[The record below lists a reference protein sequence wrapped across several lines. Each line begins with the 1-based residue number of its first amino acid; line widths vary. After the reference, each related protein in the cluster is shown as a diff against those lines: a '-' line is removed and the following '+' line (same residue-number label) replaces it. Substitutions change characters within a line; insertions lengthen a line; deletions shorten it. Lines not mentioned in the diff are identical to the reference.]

1 MRIYDKTGEVLLDI
15 PVDDDSYRYR
25 AIAQAK
31 KVELRYSLVDHVE
44 LPTGTYIEYQWERY
58 TLWYPS
64 DFKKEG
70 TRVFDYTVTFG
81 GNEEILKKY
90 KYKLLSDKPYKLKF
104 VMTATPRMFV
114 ELLVDNLN
122 LYDSGWT
129 VGTVIE
135 APEKLLSFNH
145 EKCWAVLG
153 RLAEE
158 FDTEFEIVGKT
169 VHLRKVEY
177 FKDAPVALSYGKGN
191 GFLPGVGRANQGDN
205 LPVEILYVQGGE
217 RNIDY
222 SAYGSQTLLLPKS
235 QELSYQGRRYKTDK
249 DGMYVTR
256 ADRPLSSY
264 NEDSYDASD
273 IYPSR
278 VGTVSETDTEPGEDT
293 DGNDV
298 TFYNFY
304 DSSVPANL
312 NFEDCLIAG
321 QTMTVI
327 FQTGRLAGREFD
339 VKYIHDGRKFEI
351 VPAEQDGMDLPNS
364 SLYPE
369 VGDKYAVFNISLPTA
384 YVCDNAT
391 KTGASWDMFR
401 EAVRYLY
408 EREERQFTFSG
419 ELDGIWAKKNWLAI
433 GAKLVPGGYVDFS
446 DPQFQP
452 DGILIRI
459 TGVRDHIN
467 RPHSPELELSN
478 TPVGGFLSDE
488 LGKLESEEVTN
499 ETRHKQA
506 VSFTL
511 RRWRDAVEMQGML
524 EKAFKDY
531 GKGQAMSWLRTMSV
545 LVGHE
550 SLQFRFVNR
559 IPTAD
564 GQTVTE
570 VDHAFTYDQRKRTLA
585 TPSGI
590 LQHMTLGIDSLAPS
604 HKVTEYK
611 YWNMAAYM
619 SPYLGDDTEAMYLYA
634 RCAKSG
640 SSGSFLLCEEP
651 RDLDDGSYYNLLCGA
666 LSTEVDGQRSFST
679 LYGFSEIGPGWMR
692 LNKIINTD
700 GTQYWDMLSK
710 AFRIGDDNAFLS
722 YDQRDGLVLK
732 GSVYQ
737 SPSGEIDYPE
747 VDRGAYSDKPVYY
760 PGDKVSYDGNVYKC
774 ISQTTPGI
782 SPDNTRYWK
791 RLVAKGSNSFKSTV
805 FIRTNATPAVPVGG
819 SYASPLPTTEGWS
832 DGIPS
837 GEAILWAS
845 TRIFSSDG
853 KDPQQA
859 AWTTP
864 RQMTD
869 TADFDVEF
877 SSVASPSAPNGH
889 PNTNAQ
895 WSDTQGTD
903 TIWMATSTK
912 RNGVWSAWSVSKIKG
927 EEGKP
932 GRDGIDGTDGEDGKD
947 GDPGPRG
954 DRGPRCT
961 YRGDYDSS
969 ATYNASSKITDIVSI
984 KNSDGTRTYYVA
996 KVDDNEPA
1004 FKGKHPTNT
1013 AYWDTFGANFS
1024 SVATDLLMARKIA
1037 ASEIDVESITSNI
1050 VKIGNF
1056 VWGGNALVGI
1066 NDAILVV
1073 SGAASIGYTDGWA
1086 ARFSDKVYIE
1096 GMLSCDSVN
1105 ASSLDVSKILYK
1117 EGNGVVFNAPGGRYP
1132 FLGVRIDNGNG
1143 IYGWNSP
1150 GNIANLY
1157 INKDAASTAH
1167 VYITNYQ
1174 GLTSSDIRLKN
1185 VFFDI
1190 PGVLE
1195 KLEGISAFYYTMKE
1209 DEDKIPRIG
1218 VSAQA
1223 VREVLPEAVQLITPD
1238 NGDSYYGV
1246 DYIQMLTAFG
1256 INGIKELHAKIK
1268 TLEKRVE
1275 ELENR

>member
-640 SSGSFLLCEEP
+640 SSGSFLLSEEP

-819 SYASPLPTTEGWS
+819 SYASPLSTTEGWS